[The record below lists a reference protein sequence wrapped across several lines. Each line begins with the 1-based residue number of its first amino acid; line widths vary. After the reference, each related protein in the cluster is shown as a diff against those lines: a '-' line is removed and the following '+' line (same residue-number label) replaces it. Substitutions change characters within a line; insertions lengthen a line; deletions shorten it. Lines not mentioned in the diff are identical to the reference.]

1 MKFLRLLALLL
12 AVAWTNAIASA
23 ASNATQT
30 SLIGGRLFATLSDN
44 ELVEIYAELT
54 RLTKDA
60 NDNPVLYPTDTT
72 TYAVTVGSTTVQVP
86 YNMVYVPAGSF
97 TVGTGSTATTSTT
110 DAYCIGKYEVTNAEY
125 KEFLTA
131 TSSTS
136 YPAHWSNGT
145 YPAGKANHPVLYISL
160 TNALAYCAW
169 ISAQTG
175 WAITIPTSDQWEKAA
190 RGPNAYLYPW
200 GNSLDTA
207 YSSSTGVITTKFN
220 YNGVTAAY
228 YLFNRPNDAVTYSNT
243 KSPYYGTATTVS
255 KIAAYDTSGSAT
267 LFSINSSGSV
277 SGWVNHD
284 TYTGFIYT
292 SVYDTLMDSGGN
304 TASVGTYPAGAS
316 AYGCYDMAGNVF
328 EWTTTLITATNGAEA
343 GVTSNEVRGGSW
355 YSTGTSGKSI
365 SIGEGRSASG
375 AFNTVGFRI
384 VRNLTASTATTT
396 TTTTTTSTTGGTT
409 SSGTSS
415 STSTSSS
422 GGGGGGAPSH
432 WFYAAL
438 LLLTAGRRWLRARG

>member
-1 MKFLRLLALLL
+1 MKYIRPIALLL
-12 AVAWTNAIASA
+12 GVAWIHATGFA
-23 ASNATQT
+23 ASTAAQT
-30 SLIGGRLFATLSDN
+30 ALTGDALFATLSDN
-44 ELVEIYAELT
+44 EVVEIYAEVTSLT
-54 RLTKDA
+54 RDA
-60 NDNPVLYPTDTT
+60 NGNPVLYPTDAT
-72 TYAVTVGSTTVQVP
+72 TYAVTVGSATVQVP

-97 TVGTGSTATTSTT
+97 TVGTDSTAATSTT

-131 TSSTS
+131 TGSTS
-136 YPAHWSNGT
+136 YPAHWSNST
-145 YPAGKANHPVLYISL
+145 YPVGKANHPVLYVSL

-175 WAITIPTSDQWEKAA
+175 WTITIPTSDQWEKAA
-190 RGPNAYLYPW
+190 RGPNATLYPW

-207 YSSSTGVITTKFN
+207 YSSSTGIITTKFN

-228 YLFNRPNDAVTYSNT
+228 YLFYHSSDPVTYSNS
-243 KSPYYGTATTVS
+243 KSPYYGAATTVG
-255 KIAAYDTSGSAT
+255 KITAYDTSGSAT

-292 SVYDTLMDSGGN
+292 SVYDTLMDTGGN
-304 TASVGTYPAGAS
+304 TAAVGTYPSGAS

-343 GVTSNEVRGGSW
+343 GVVSNEVRGGSW

-384 VRNLTASTATTT
+384 VRNLPATTTTSTTT
-396 TTTTTTSTTGGTT
+396 TTTTTTSTGTT
-409 SSGTSS
+409 NTGSTGTSS
-415 STSTSSS
+415 SS
-422 GGGGGGAPSH
+422 GGGGAPSH
-432 WFYAAL
+432 WFYGAL
-438 LLLTAGRRWLRARG
+438 VLLIAGRRWLQPRG